1 MKKLQELFRTSFPVR
16 VSVWVVLAAALI
28 FMLTQSYVY
37 FVSKRSV
44 WDEAVKRAT
53 QVLENSELRLT
64 RILDDVEKTAAIL
77 RDAGY
82 ILSITPV
89 IAVEVPNEPGGLRR
103 TLRTLSEVNVN
114 VEYMYAF
121 VGSNPAVA
129 MMVFRVADIEKAV
142 TALESAGIREVTL

>member
-1 MKKLQELFRTSFPVR
+1 MSFRQI
-16 VSVWVVLAAALI
+16 SV
-28 FMLTQSYVY
+28 F
-37 FVSKRSV
+37 
-44 WDEAVKRAT
+44 
-53 QVLENSELRLT
+53 LENRPGALLEMTETLYTNSIDMRAFSLAETSDFGIARV
-64 RILDDVEKTAAIL
+64 IVDDVEKTAAIL
-77 RDAGY
+77 REAGY

-121 VGSNPAVA
+121 VGSDARVA
-129 MMVFRVADIEKAV
+129 MMVFRVADIDRAV

>member
-1 MKKLQELFRTSFPVR
+1 MSFRQI
-16 VSVWVVLAAALI
+16 SV
-28 FMLTQSYVY
+28 F
-37 FVSKRSV
+37 
-44 WDEAVKRAT
+44 
-53 QVLENSELRLT
+53 LENRPGALLEMTETLYTNSIDMRAFSLAET
-64 RILDDVEKTAAIL
+64 SDFGIARIIVDDVEKTAAIL
-77 RDAGY
+77 REAGY

>member
-1 MKKLQELFRTSFPVR
+1 MSFRQI
-16 VSVWVVLAAALI
+16 SV
-28 FMLTQSYVY
+28 F
-37 FVSKRSV
+37 
-44 WDEAVKRAT
+44 
-53 QVLENSELRLT
+53 LENRPGALLEMTETLYTNSIDMRAFSLAET
-64 RILDDVEKTAAIL
+64 SDFGIARIIVDDVEKTAAIL
-77 RDAGY
+77 READY

-121 VGSNPAVA
+121 VGSDPAVA